1 VGERPDAPFVFHSS
15 EDDRMYGFLIGAHNL
30 LAWAVLLLGGF
41 VIVRAIGRS
50 ATWSDAETGLVRKL
64 TLLVHLQLLA
74 GLGLWFVSPAVA
86 AARAA
91 MGDTMKDPAL
101 RRLVV
106 EHPFLMVLAVV
117 AATVSGVLV
126 KKAPNSAAKA
136 KKALIGTLVT
146 LALVAAVIP
155 WHRLVGTWT
164 QG

>member
-1 VGERPDAPFVFHSS
+1 
-15 EDDRMYGFLIGAHNL
+15 MYGFLSRAHNL
-30 LAWAVLLLGGF
+30 LAWAVL
-41 VIVRAIGRS
+41 IVGVLILSRAGSRR
-50 ATWSDAETGLVRKL
+50 ATWSEADTGLVQKL

-86 AARAA
+86 AARAS

-106 EHPFLMVLAVV
+106 EHPFLMVLAVI
-117 AATVSGVLV
+117 AATVSSVRV
-126 KKAPNSAAKA
+126 KKATDSAAKA
-136 KKALIGTLVT
+136 KRALVGTLVT

-155 WHRLVGTWT
+155 WQRLVAKWT

>member
-1 VGERPDAPFVFHSS
+1 
-15 EDDRMYGFLIGAHNL
+15 MYGFLISAHNL
-30 LAWAVLLLGGF
+30 LAWAVL
-41 VIVRAIGRS
+41 IVGVLVLSRAGSRR
-50 ATWSDAETGLVRKL
+50 ATWSEADTGLVQKL

-86 AARAA
+86 AARAS
-91 MGDTMKDPAL
+91 MSSTMKDPAL

-106 EHPFLMVLAVV
+106 EHPFLMVLAVI
-117 AATVSGVLV
+117 AATVSSVLV
-126 KKAPNSAAKA
+126 KKAQGSPAKA

-155 WHRLVGTWT
+155 WPRLVAKWT

>member
-1 VGERPDAPFVFHSS
+1 MSTLLREAAFLLRQRSAIVGV
-15 EDDRMYGFLIGAHNL
+15 LIL
-30 LAWAVLLLGGF
+30 S
-41 VIVRAIGRS
+41 RAGSRR
-50 ATWSDAETGLVRKL
+50 ATWSEADTGLVQKL

-86 AARAA
+86 AARAS

-106 EHPFLMVLAVV
+106 EHPFLMVLAVI
-117 AATVSGVLV
+117 AATVSSVRV
-126 KKAPNSAAKA
+126 KKATDSATKA
-136 KKALIGTLVT
+136 KRALVGTLVT

-155 WHRLVGTWT
+155 WQRLVAKWT

>member
-1 VGERPDAPFVFHSS
+1 
-15 EDDRMYGFLIGAHNL
+15 MYGILIGAHNL
-30 LAWAVLLLGGF
+30 LAWAVLIVGVL
-41 VIVRAIGRS
+41 VIARAISRS
-50 ATWSDAETGLVRKL
+50 ATWSDADTGLVRKL

-86 AARAA
+86 AARAS

-106 EHPFLMVLAVV
+106 EHPFLMVLAVI

-126 KKAPNSAAKA
+126 KKAQGSAAKA
-136 KKALIGTLVT
+136 KKALIGTLIT

-155 WHRLVGTWT
+155 WQRLITKWT

>member
-1 VGERPDAPFVFHSS
+1 
-15 EDDRMYGFLIGAHNL
+15 MYGFLIGAHNL
-30 LAWAVLLLGGF
+30 LAWAVLMLGGF
-41 VIVRAIGRS
+41 VILRAIGRS
-50 ATWSDAETGLVRKL
+50 ATWSDAETGLVRRL

-74 GLGLWFVSPAVA
+74 GLGLWFVSPSVA
-86 AARAA
+86 AARAS

-117 AATVSGVLV
+117 VATVSGVLV
-126 KKAPNSAAKA
+126 KKAPHSAAKA

-155 WHRLVGTWT
+155 WHRLVATWT

>member
-1 VGERPDAPFVFHSS
+1 
-15 EDDRMYGFLIGAHNL
+15 MYGILIGTHNL
-30 LAWAVLLLGGF
+30 LAWAVLVVGGL
-41 VIVRAIGRS
+41 VIARAISRQ
-50 ATWSDAETGLVRKL
+50 ATWSDADTSVVRKL

-86 AARAA
+86 AARAS

-106 EHPFLMVLAVV
+106 EHPFLMVLAVI

-126 KKAPNSAAKA
+126 KKGAASAAKA
-136 KKALIGTLVT
+136 KRALIGTLVT
-146 LALVAAVIP
+146 LALIAAVIP
-155 WHRLVGTWT
+155 WHRLVATWT

>member
-1 VGERPDAPFVFHSS
+1 
-15 EDDRMYGFLIGAHNL
+15 MYGLLIGTHNL
-30 LAWAVLLLGGF
+30 LAWAVLVVGGL
-41 VIVRAIGRS
+41 VIARAISRQ
-50 ATWSDAETGLVRKL
+50 ATWSDADTGVVRKL

-86 AARAA
+86 AARAS

-106 EHPFLMVLAVV
+106 EHPFLMVLAVI

-126 KKAPNSAAKA
+126 KKAPGSTAKA

-155 WHRLVGTWT
+155 WQRLVTKWT
-164 QG
+164 VG

>member
-1 VGERPDAPFVFHSS
+1 
-15 EDDRMYGFLIGAHNL
+15 MYGILLGTHNL
-30 LAWAVLLLGGF
+30 LAWAVL
-41 VIVRAIGRS
+41 IVGVLVLARAISRS
-50 ATWSDAETGLVRKL
+50 ATWSEADTGLVRKL

-86 AARAA
+86 SARAS

-106 EHPFLMVLAVV
+106 EHPSLMILAAV

-126 KKAPNSAAKA
+126 KKASGSAAKA
-136 KKALIGTLVT
+136 KKALIGTLIT

-155 WHRLVGTWT
+155 WQRLITKWT
-164 QG
+164 EG

>member
-1 VGERPDAPFVFHSS
+1 
-15 EDDRMYGFLIGAHNL
+15 MYGFLIGAHNL

-126 KKAPNSAAKA
+126 KKAPNSTAKA

>member
-1 VGERPDAPFVFHSS
+1 
-15 EDDRMYGFLIGAHNL
+15 MYGILIGTHNL
-30 LAWAVLLLGGF
+30 LAWAVLVVGGL
-41 VIVRAIGRS
+41 VIARAISRQ
-50 ATWSDAETGLVRKL
+50 ATWSDADTGVVRKL

-86 AARAA
+86 AARAS

-106 EHPFLMVLAVV
+106 EHPFLMVLAVI

-126 KKAPNSAAKA
+126 KKGAAPAAKA
-136 KKALIGTLVT
+136 KRALIGTLVT

-155 WHRLVGTWT
+155 WQRLVTKWT
-164 QG
+164 VG

>member
-1 VGERPDAPFVFHSS
+1 
-15 EDDRMYGFLIGAHNL
+15 MYGILIGTHNL
-30 LAWAVLLLGGF
+30 LAWAVLVVGGL
-41 VIVRAIGRS
+41 VIARAISRQ
-50 ATWSDAETGLVRKL
+50 ATWSDADTGVVRKL

-86 AARAA
+86 AARAS

-106 EHPFLMVLAVV
+106 EHPFLMVLAVI

-126 KKAPNSAAKA
+126 KKAPGSTAKA

-155 WHRLVGTWT
+155 WQRLVTKWT
-164 QG
+164 VG